1 MATETGVL
9 LDYLLHLG
17 DNALVLAQRNCQWC
31 GVGPVLE
38 EDLALANQSLDLIGQ
53 ARLLYQEAARVQGGG
68 ATEDTLAYFRDDTAF
83 RNYVLLE
90 LPASLPRVGYAQG
103 DMDWGVT
110 LARNFLYSALMV
122 PLWEALQNSGHA
134 PLAAIAAKSLKE
146 ARYHLRHASEWV
158 VRLGDGTDES
168 HARMQAA
175 FDHLMPYT
183 QEFWVPSDFERAAVE
198 AGIGVDVTAL
208 QAGWRA
214 TVAATL
220 QEATLRVP
228 SDQGYVPQGKNGV
241 HSEHLSYLLAEM
253 QSVARAHPGAQ
264 W

>member
-1 MATETGVL
+1 MQALATETVL
-9 LDYLLHLG
+9 TDYLLHLA
-17 DNALVLAQRNCQWC
+17 DNALVLAQRNAQWC

-38 EDLALANQSLDLIGQ
+38 EDLALANQTLDLLGQ
-53 ARLLYQEAARVQGGG
+53 ARLLYQKAARLLGGDT
-68 ATEDTLAYFRDDTAF
+68 TEDTL
-83 RNYVLLE
+83 
-90 LPASLPRVGYAQG
+90 
-103 DMDWGVT
+103 GVT

-122 PLWEALQNSGHA
+122 PLWDALQGSQHA

-158 VRLGDGTDES
+158 VRLGDGTEVS

-183 QEFWVPSDFERAAVE
+183 QEFWTASDFERAAVA
-198 AGIGVDVTAL
+198 AGIGVDVASL
-208 QAGWRA
+208 RPQWDA
-214 TVAATL
+214 TVRATL
-220 QEATLRVP
+220 QEATLRV
-228 SDQGYVPQGKNGV
+228 SNDQGYVPQGKLGL

-253 QSVARAHPGAQ
+253 QSVARAHPGAT